1 MPDER
6 IDILR
11 KVALFDG
18 LSDKELGA
26 IAKATKERR
35 FDTGDTIVSEG
46 DSGIGFFVIA
56 DGTARVEAERPAR
69 CDAALGQLVWRGRAA
84 RRRRR
89 AAHRDRDRR
98 IASCGCSD

>member
-6 IDILR
+6 IEILR
-11 KVALFDG
+11 KVTLFDG

-35 FDTGDTIVSEG
+35 FDTGDMIVSEG

-56 DGTARVEAERPAR
+56 DGTARVEAKRHRGSRP
-69 CDAALGQLVWRGRAA
+69 
-84 RRRRR
+84 
-89 AAHRDRDRR
+89 
-98 IASCGCSD
+98 

>member
-11 KVALFDG
+11 KVSLFDG

-46 DSGIGFFVIA
+46 DAGIGFFVIA
-56 DGTARVEAERPAR
+56 EGTARVEAHGQRVRR
-69 CDAALGQLVWRGRAA
+69 CSPGIRSGRWRCSTTVSAAAP
-84 RRRRR
+84 RR
-89 AAHRDRDRR
+89 
-98 IASCGCSD
+98 